1 MHSEIVKKMNEIIGL
16 MKVIERELAGYSLFE
31 EKQHVAL
38 QRKNDVYNKIEELK
52 ELIVQK
58 GSDEL
63 TNKYYKELNQEV
75 SRILDIK
82 EPIKENRF

>member
-52 ELIVQK
+52 ELIVQ
-58 GSDEL
+58 
-63 TNKYYKELNQEV
+63 V

>member
-63 TNKYYKELNQEV
+63 TNKYYKQLNQEV